1 MVRASSLLRVLPY
14 LVGGLLAGILLVG
27 LEISSETASLADT
40 QQAMYTYPIDVQ
52 VFWLQGKACV
62 ILPPDGYV
70 ANCTYVE
77 LVPLMLALT
86 VLFVIVIV
94 IYGLLRKRVNLL
106 PHKRAQPLRNR
117 ETYSR

>member
-1 MVRASSLLRVLPY
+1 MVRASSLLRILPY
-14 LVGGLLAGILLVG
+14 VVAILMASILLVG

-40 QQAMYTYPIDVQ
+40 QQALYTYPIDVQ

-77 LVPLMLALT
+77 LVPLMLTLT
-86 VLFVIVIV
+86 IMFVIVIV

-106 PHKRAQPLRNR
+106 PTKRPQRSGNR
-117 ETYSR
+117 EAYSS